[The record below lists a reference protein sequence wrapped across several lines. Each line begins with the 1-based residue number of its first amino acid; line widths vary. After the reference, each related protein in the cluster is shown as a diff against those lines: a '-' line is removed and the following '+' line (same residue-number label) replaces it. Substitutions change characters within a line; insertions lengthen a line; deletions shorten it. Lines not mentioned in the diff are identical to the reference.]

1 VDVISGP
8 GFGFWKVGN
17 YIIVLVVHA
26 CVLGVDIFGS
36 KSTYL
41 LESKLNVSC
50 YSNLMVLSIL
60 WRDAISNEVVFNN
73 SKRQSLILH
82 IESVTLQMNKR
93 RYICEVTFL
102 LPGNRVAM
110 EAKDF
115 TLIITGNA
123 SGLKWTIIFH
133 NLFNVVFY
141 WFFQFFSFLI

>member
-1 VDVISGP
+1 
-8 GFGFWKVGN
+8 
-17 YIIVLVVHA
+17 VHA

-123 SGLKWTIIFH
+123 SGLK
-133 NLFNVVFY
+133 
-141 WFFQFFSFLI
+141 